1 MPEPAQPLP
10 ADLAAWVEGSGPL
23 GTVFVS
29 FGGTLEAPAAASR
42 TLVRIMQS
50 MPDVRFVWK
59 LRREQQAEIASEI
72 AGLSNT
78 RISEWVPQNDL
89 LGHPKVRAFVTQGG
103 YLSMAEAAYHAVPV
117 LGLPFIPGQGEQIMF
132 AQDQGRAKRI
142 PADTLMKGDAE
153 GFKAALMDILTHD
166 SYKAAADVISKR
178 LRAVARPY
186 KQVAADYVEYAAA
199 VKDHGPFLNPHKL
212 HQYWYQQVMLDVVLF
227 FAAVLAVPVLLLW
240 RWVHRVR
247 LSYASKGPSS
257 RSSMAA
263 QAAVVA
269 QVTLAAASPGKKA
282 V

>member
-1 MPEPAQPLP
+1 
-10 ADLAAWVEGSGPL
+10 
-23 GTVFVS
+23 
-29 FGGTLEAPAAASR
+29 
-42 TLVRIMQS
+42 
-50 MPDVRFVWK
+50 
-59 LRREQQAEIASEI
+59 
-72 AGLSNT
+72 
-78 RISEWVPQNDL
+78 
-89 LGHPKVRAFVTQGG
+89 
-103 YLSMAEAAYHAVPV
+103 
-117 LGLPFIPGQGEQIMF
+117 
-132 AQDQGRAKRI
+132 
-142 PADTLMKGDAE
+142 
-153 GFKAALMDILTHD
+153 
-166 SYKAAADVISKR
+166 VISKR

-257 RSSMAA
+257 RSSMVA